1 MTHIEGLHHVTAIA
15 SSAAVADRFYSRA
28 LGLRRVKQTVNFD
41 DPGAWHLYYADG
53 AGSPGTVMTFFV
65 WPGAHRGRRGAGQ
78 VSVTQFAVP
87 PGALPFWRA
96 RLPGLGATAVDG
108 QAPFGDAAALF
119 ADPDGL
125 LFALVETE
133 DARAPWTTPE
143 IDATVAIRGFRGVT
157 LSVRDGAGVGAV
169 LRLFGYASE
178 ATEPGL
184 TRWRLAGS
192 AAGVVDVQE
201 NPDAPQGSDGAGAVH
216 HVAFAVKD
224 RAAQREVRA
233 AMEAHGLRVT
243 EPIDRDYFWAIYARA
258 PGGVLFEVAT
268 GEPGFAVDEPVET
281 LGEALK
287 LPRQHEPLRDR
298 IEATLPPLAG

>member
-1 MTHIEGLHHVTAIA
+1 MTHVEGLHHVTAIA
-15 SSAAVADRFYSRA
+15 SSASGADRFYSHA

-53 AGSPGTVMTFFV
+53 AGAPGTVMTFFV
-65 WPGAHRGRRGAGQ
+65 WPGARRGRRGAGQ
-78 VSVTQFAVP
+78 VALTQFAVP
-87 PGALPFWRA
+87 PGALSFWRA
-96 RLPGLGATAVDG
+96 RLPGLGATPVDG
-108 QAPFGDAAALF
+108 EAPFGDAAALF

-143 IDATVAIRGFRGVT
+143 IDPAIAIRGFRGVT
-157 LSVRDGAGVGAV
+157 LSLSDGAGVGEV
-169 LRLFGYASE
+169 LRLFGYAWE
-178 ATEPGL
+178 ATAPGL
-184 TRWRLAGS
+184 TRWRLPGS
-192 AAGVVDVQE
+192 AAGVVDVRE
-201 NPDAPQGSDGAGAVH
+201 NPDEPQGSDGAGTVH

-224 RAAQREVRA
+224 RAAQLAVRA

-243 EPIDRDYFWAIYARA
+243 EPIDRDYFWAIYART

-268 GEPGFAVDEPVET
+268 DEPGFAVDEPFES

-287 LPRQHEPLRDR
+287 LPRRHEPLRDR
-298 IEATLPPLAG
+298 IEAALPPLAG